1 MDEMGG
7 SMRRPMTVFMLEL
20 QLLLCLTHLFSK
32 MIIPLGPEAGRQTLD
47 LVEKEREGKVTKTK
61 LMGARYVP
69 QCEKR
74 YQLNLK

>member
-47 LVEKEREGKVTKTK
+47 LVKRTGKER
-61 LMGARYVP
+61 
-69 QCEKR
+69 
-74 YQLNLK
+74 